1 MTICCS
7 TKEDEGH
14 EMMLGS
20 SESSRRNIHPVEV
33 TSVSLKDET
42 EQLWPKFF
50 RECSCLAQKYIVT
63 TGQHTETC
71 KYMFPTYQCIEQSS
85 TRITLWIPSRGFT
98 RRKKKESAMQTY
110 KISLTN
116 KCGGIGEDW
125 MLHLRMSS
133 HLFPIITP
141 YSSYELAISFSI
153 FCRFF
158 PFLFIHR
165 LLAWR
170 CLGFFFLYPFII
182 RVFKN

>member
-1 MTICCS
+1 
-7 TKEDEGH
+7 
-14 EMMLGS
+14 MMLGS

-33 TSVSLKDET
+33 TSVSSKDET

-63 TGQHTETC
+63 TGQHTETYM
-71 KYMFPTYQCIEQSS
+71 YMFPTYQCIEQSS

-98 RRKKKESAMQTY
+98 RKRPNRHGRVSNTTLRKKKESAMQTY

-165 LLAWR
+165 FLAWR
-170 CLGFFFLYPFII
+170 CLGFFFFVPIYNQSF
-182 RVFKN
+182 